1 MANGSTAAVTA
12 NPPVGPQQQKK
23 VIAFRFATL
32 ERTSPLPNPV
42 TALTFVGAGTQPN
55 PFQIQADGLIYDL
68 MLDVQSS
75 GGTPGATVGST
86 GNPGTA
92 VAFEDAPYSI
102 LDSIGL
108 KDPSSDLIS
117 TMGGFNLYLANL
129 LQANYRNNPVNGAGL
144 ATVNGEQM
152 SNPFALNA
160 AETAALSTGSGL
172 QNAVDT
178 FGNFRFILHLPVA
191 LNLKTLAGVLGNQN
205 RAVVY
210 TVSLNVAAG
219 TGSTTGPVFTTAPSV
234 AATSNALLPTLTITP
249 TYRSFTVPD
258 ATNAAGIQQQQ
269 LPSNYGTLHLLQAN
283 SNPSAPTTGSVTHY
297 ITNLGTTT
305 RSLTFVA
312 RSVNSTGAAT
322 RANSELATPTN
333 IQLYW
338 GSTAQFNESWSI
350 RRAIMFERFG
360 YNFPL
365 GVVTYDN
372 ISDGGWA
379 AGAESGASYINT
391 QALTN
396 ARFVVNY
403 PTVGNQWAAGST
415 LYQIMDSLKVVQPQS
430 A

>member
-1 MANGSTAAVTA
+1 MANNGATAAVTA

-32 ERTSPLPNPV
+32 ERTSPLPNVV
-42 TALTFVGAGTQPN
+42 TALSYVTAGTQPN

-68 MLDVQSS
+68 ILDVASS
-75 GGTPGATVGST
+75 AGDDQTT
-86 GNPGTA
+86 NA
-92 VAFEDAPYSI
+92 VYFEDAPYSI

-129 LQANYRNNPVNGAGL
+129 LQGNYRNTVVEASSL
-144 ATVNGEQM
+144 TSVNGETLG
-152 SNPFALNA
+152 NPFAHA
-160 AETAALSTGSGL
+160 SVAGGTALAYGSGL
-172 QNAVDT
+172 HNQGDLA
-178 FGNFRFILHLPVA
+178 GNFRFLLHVPVA
-191 LNLKTLAGVLGNQN
+191 LNMKTLAGVLGNQN

-219 TGSTTGPVFTTAPSV
+219 TGSTTGPVFTTAP
-234 AATSNALLPTLTITP
+234 AGGTSPTLTITP

-297 ITNLGTTT
+297 VTNLGTTT
-305 RSLTFVA
+305 RSLTFVL
-312 RSVNSTGAAT
+312 RSVNNTGLAS
-322 RANSELATPTN
+322 RNNSELATPTN

-338 GSTAQFNESWSI
+338 GSTAQFNESWSV

-360 YNFPL
+360 FHFPV
-365 GVVTYDN
+365 GVISYDN
-372 ISDGGWA
+372 ISDGLVG
-379 AGAESGASYINT
+379 AGMETGASYINT

-396 ARFVVNY
+396 ARFVANY

-415 LYQIMDSLKVVQPQS
+415 LTQIMDSLKVVQPQ
-430 A
+430 AA

>member
-1 MANGSTAAVTA
+1 MANNGATAAVTA
-12 NPPVGPQQQKK
+12 NPPTGPQNQRK
-23 VIAFRFATL
+23 VVAFRFATL
-32 ERTSPLPNPV
+32 ERTSPLPNAV
-42 TALTFVGAGTQPN
+42 TALSYVTSGTQPN

-68 MLDVQSS
+68 MLDVSSS
-75 GGTPGATVGST
+75 GGDDVTT
-86 GNPGTA
+86 NA
-92 VAFEDAPYSI
+92 VYFEDAPFSI

-117 TMGGFNLYLANL
+117 TMNGFNLYLANL
-129 LQANYRNNPVNGAGL
+129 LQANYRNTPTTGSSL
-144 ATVNGEQM
+144 TTVNGETM
-152 SNPFALNA
+152 GNPFSRASVSGGTNLA
-160 AETAALSTGSGL
+160 YGSGL
-172 QNAVDT
+172 QNQGDLN
-178 FGNFRFILHLPVA
+178 GNFRFILHLPVA

-219 TGSTTGPVFTTAPSV
+219 TGSTTGPVYTTAPSGG
-234 AATSNALLPTLTITP
+234 TLPTLTITP

-297 ITNLGTTT
+297 LTNLGTSV
-305 RSLTFVA
+305 RSLTFAA
-312 RSVNSTGAAT
+312 RSVNSTGLAS
-322 RANSELATPTN
+322 RNNCELATPTN

-360 YNFPL
+360 FNFPL
-365 GVVTYDN
+365 GVVSYDS

-379 AGAESGASYINT
+379 AGAEIGASYINT

-403 PTVGNQWAAGST
+403 PTVGSQWAAGST
-415 LYQIMDSLKVVQPQS
+415 LTQLMDSLKVVQPQ
-430 A
+430 AA

>member
-1 MANGSTAAVTA
+1 MANNGATAAVTA

-32 ERTSPLPNPV
+32 ERTSPLPNVV
-42 TALTFVGAGTQPN
+42 TGLSFVSVGTQPN

-68 MLDVQSS
+68 MLDVQST
-75 GGTPGATVGST
+75 GGTGTGAVY
-86 GNPGTA
+86 
-92 VAFEDAPYSI
+92 FEDAPYSI
-102 LDSIGL
+102 LDTIGL

-117 TMGGFNLYLANL
+117 TMNGFNLYLANL
-129 LQANYRNNPVNGAGL
+129 LQANYRNTPVNASGSG
-144 ATVNGEQM
+144 TINGETESQ
-152 SNPFALNA
+152 
-160 AETAALSTGSGL
+160 TVSTGSIL
-172 QNAVDT
+172 QNSGDVA
-178 FGNFRFILHLPVA
+178 GNFRFILHLPVA

-210 TVSLNVAAG
+210 TVSLNVAS
-219 TGSTTGPVFTTAPSV
+219 GSATTTGPVFTTVPS
-234 AATSNALLPTLTITP
+234 ATLPTLTIVP
-249 TYRSFTVPD
+249 SYRSFTVPD

-283 SNPSAPTTGSVTHY
+283 TNPSAPTTGSVTHY

-312 RSVNSTGAAT
+312 RSVNSSGAAT
-322 RANSELATPTN
+322 RANAELANPSN

-338 GSTAQFNESWSI
+338 GSTAQFNESWAS

-360 YNFPL
+360 FNFPL
-365 GVVTYDN
+365 GVITYDN

-396 ARFVVNY
+396 ARFVANY
-403 PTVGNQWAAGST
+403 PTVDSQWSAGSS
-415 LYQIMDSLKVVQPQS
+415 LFQLMDSLKVVQPQS